1 MAAATC
7 FHLLAAPEAPFPEAA
22 IAKFTQYYSANFNIN
37 GTGAIMASPG
47 ATPALDVYNIPGGY
61 RFHWMRDG
69 ALSMASMLDT
79 MPVTNISDEHV
90 RATAK
95 AYVGWVAS
103 LQQLSTDIYAKPKW
117 EIPKTLTEP
126 KVPYG
131 GGWCD
136 PQTDGPPLRARTLL
150 RLARQ
155 FERGGLGSHDLFALA
170 AMDLDWVSS
179 TTGGSHFDELS
190 CDLWEETTDD
200 GNLLWNRVAMRA
212 ALLEGA
218 SVAAARSTSCL
229 PRRSP
234 RRHGG
239 TGRLTSFSRRSA
251 PISTCRSTGTT
262 HACCS
267 STATT
272 SSVRSASRS
281 PTTRSTAT
289 SRRASQRPSAQHP
302 SF

>member
-218 SVAAARSTSCL
+218 SVAAQVSGAADAGGLAGMEGLDWPDWLDRPAGGCCGRLLRPPAVGLLHL
-229 PRRSP
+229 PRA
-234 RRHGG
+234 G
-239 TGRLTSFSRRSA
+239 
-251 PISTCRSTGTT
+251 
-262 HACCS
+262 
-267 STATT
+267 AT
-272 SSVRSASRS
+272 
-281 PTTRSTAT
+281 P
-289 SRRASQRPSAQHP
+289 PLP
-302 SF
+302 